1 MTIRTGKW
9 LNISLIEDFFFS
21 LLNSKELGKVV
32 VGKKLPD
39 TLSKDTKRIT
49 LIDLGRVRDKTG
61 YGSGV
66 VLVFLFSKS
75 ADNGE
80 KNVPVMAEMEEF
92 LRTKVAESRHEH
104 YIISRGSTYPDYD
117 STYDMHCNVVEI
129 NLSII

>member
-1 MTIRTGKW
+1 MTGKW

-21 LLNSKELGKVV
+21 LLNSNELGKVV

-61 YGSGV
+61 YGTGV

-129 NLSII
+129 NLTII

>member
-1 MTIRTGKW
+1 MTEKW

-39 TLSKDTKRIT
+39 TLNKDTKRIT

-92 LRTKVAESRHEH
+92 LRTRVADSRHEH

-129 NLSII
+129 NLTII

>member
-1 MTIRTGKW
+1 MTGQW
-9 LNISLIEDFFFS
+9 LNISQIEDFFFT

-39 TLSKDTKRIT
+39 TLSKDIKRMT

-75 ADNGE
+75 AGNGE
-80 KNVPVMAEMEEF
+80 KDVPVMAEMEEF

-129 NLSII
+129 NLTII

>member
-1 MTIRTGKW
+1 MTGKW
-9 LNISLIEDFFFS
+9 LNISQIEDFFYT
-21 LLNSKELGKVV
+21 LLKSDKLGKVV

-39 TLSKDTKRIT
+39 TLSKDTKRMT

-75 ADNGE
+75 AGNGE
-80 KNVPVMAEMEEF
+80 KDVPVMAEMEEF

-129 NLSII
+129 NLTII

>member
-1 MTIRTGKW
+1 MTGKW
-9 LNISLIEDFFFS
+9 LNISLIEDFFYP
-21 LLNSKELGKVV
+21 LLKSDKLGKVV
-32 VGKKLPD
+32 VGTKLPD
-39 TLSKDTKRIT
+39 TLSKDAKRMT

-75 ADNGE
+75 AGNGE
-80 KNVPVMAEMEEF
+80 KDVPVMAEMEEF

-129 NLSII
+129 NLTII

>member
-1 MTIRTGKW
+1 MTGKW
-9 LNISLIEDFFFS
+9 LNISQIEDFFFT

-39 TLSKDTKRIT
+39 TLSKGTKRMT
-49 LIDLGRVRDKTG
+49 LIDLCRVQDKTG

-75 ADNGE
+75 AGNGE

-129 NLSII
+129 NLTII

>member
-1 MTIRTGKW
+1 MTGKW

-21 LLNSKELGKVV
+21 LLNSNELGKVV

-39 TLSKDTKRIT
+39 TLSKDAKRIT

-104 YIISRGSTYPDYD
+104 YIISRGSTYQDYH

-129 NLSII
+129 NLTII

>member
-1 MTIRTGKW
+1 MTGKW

-39 TLSKDTKRIT
+39 TLSKDTNRIT

-75 ADNGE
+75 AVNGE

-129 NLSII
+129 NLTSI

>member
-1 MTIRTGKW
+1 MTGKW

-39 TLSKDTKRIT
+39 TLSKGTKRMT

-75 ADNGE
+75 AGNGE

-129 NLSII
+129 NLTII

>member
-1 MTIRTGKW
+1 MTGQW

-39 TLSKDTKRIT
+39 TLSKDTKRMT

-75 ADNGE
+75 AENGE

-92 LRTKVAESRHEH
+92 LRTRVAESRHEH

-129 NLSII
+129 NLTII

>member
-1 MTIRTGKW
+1 MTGKW
-9 LNISLIEDFFFS
+9 LNISQIEDFFFT

-39 TLSKDTKRIT
+39 TLSKGTKRMT
-49 LIDLGRVRDKTG
+49 LIDLGRIRDKTG

-75 ADNGE
+75 AENGE
-80 KNVPVMAEMEEF
+80 KDVPVMAEMEEF

-129 NLSII
+129 NLTII

>member
-1 MTIRTGKW
+1 MTGKW
-9 LNISLIEDFFFS
+9 LNISLIEDFFFT

-39 TLSKDTKRIT
+39 TLSKDTKRMT

-75 ADNGE
+75 AENGE

-92 LRTKVAESRHEH
+92 LRTKVDESRHEH

-129 NLSII
+129 NLTII

>member
-1 MTIRTGKW
+1 MTGKW

-21 LLNSKELGKVV
+21 LLNSNELGKVV

-49 LIDLGRVRDKTG
+49 LIDLGRIRDKTG

-92 LRTKVAESRHEH
+92 LRTKAAESRHEH

-129 NLSII
+129 NLTII

>member
-1 MTIRTGKW
+1 MTGKW
-9 LNISLIEDFFFS
+9 LNISLIEDFIYT
-21 LLNSKELGKVV
+21 LLKSDKLGKVV
-32 VGKKLPD
+32 VGTKLPD
-39 TLSKDTKRIT
+39 TLDREIKRMT

-75 ADNGE
+75 AGNGE

-104 YIISRGSTYPDYD
+104 YIISRGSTYQDYH

-129 NLSII
+129 NLTII

>member
-1 MTIRTGKW
+1 MTGKW

-75 ADNGE
+75 AGNGE

-129 NLSII
+129 NLTII

>member
-1 MTIRTGKW
+1 MTGKW

-21 LLNSKELGKVV
+21 LLNSNELGKVV

-39 TLSKDTKRIT
+39 TLSKDTKRMT

-129 NLSII
+129 NLTII

>member
-1 MTIRTGKW
+1 MTGQW
-9 LNISLIEDFFFS
+9 LNISLIEDFFYT

-39 TLSKDTKRIT
+39 TLSKDTKRMT

-75 ADNGE
+75 AGNGE

-129 NLSII
+129 NLTII

>member
-1 MTIRTGKW
+1 MTGKW
-9 LNISLIEDFFFS
+9 LNISLIEDFFYT

-39 TLSKDTKRIT
+39 TLSKDTKRMT

-75 ADNGE
+75 AGNGE

-104 YIISRGSTYPDYD
+104 YIISRGSTYQDYH

-129 NLSII
+129 NLTII

>member
-1 MTIRTGKW
+1 MTGKW

-21 LLNSKELGKVV
+21 LLNSNELGKVV

-75 ADNGE
+75 SDNGE

-117 STYDMHCNVVEI
+117 RTYDMHCNVVEI
-129 NLSII
+129 NLTII

>member
-1 MTIRTGKW
+1 MTGKW
-9 LNISLIEDFFFS
+9 LNISQIEDFFFT

-39 TLSKDTKRIT
+39 TLSKDIKRMT
-49 LIDLGRVRDKTG
+49 FIDLGRVRDKTG

-66 VLVFLFSKS
+66 VLIFLFSKS
-75 ADNGE
+75 AGNGE

-92 LRTKVAESRHEH
+92 LRIKVAESRHEH

-129 NLSII
+129 NLTII

>member
-1 MTIRTGKW
+1 MTGKW

-49 LIDLGRVRDKTG
+49 LIDLGRVRDRVG
-61 YGSGV
+61 YGSGI

-75 ADNGE
+75 SGNGE
-80 KNVPVMAEMEEF
+80 KDVPTMAEMEEF
-92 LRTKVAESRHEH
+92 VRTKILESRHEH

-129 NLSII
+129 NLTVK

>member
-1 MTIRTGKW
+1 MTGKW
-9 LNISLIEDFFFS
+9 LNISLIEDFFYT

-39 TLSKDTKRIT
+39 TLSKGTKRMT

-75 ADNGE
+75 AGNGE

-129 NLSII
+129 NLTII

>member
-1 MTIRTGKW
+1 MTGKW

-21 LLNSKELGKVV
+21 LLNSNELGKVV
-32 VGKKLPD
+32 LGKKLPD
-39 TLSKDTKRIT
+39 TLSKDTKRMT

-75 ADNGE
+75 AGNGE

-129 NLSII
+129 NLTII

>member
-1 MTIRTGKW
+1 MTGKW
-9 LNISLIEDFFFS
+9 LNISLIEDFFYT
-21 LLNSKELGKVV
+21 LLKSDKLGKVV
-32 VGKKLPD
+32 VGTKLPD
-39 TLSKDTKRIT
+39 TLSKDIKRMT
-49 LIDLGRVRDKTG
+49 LIDLGRVRDKTA

-75 ADNGE
+75 AGNGE
-80 KNVPVMAEMEEF
+80 KDVPVMAEMEEF

-129 NLSII
+129 NLTII

>member
-1 MTIRTGKW
+1 MTGKW

-39 TLSKDTKRIT
+39 TQSKDTKRMT
-49 LIDLGRVRDKTG
+49 LIDLGRVRDRTG

-75 ADNGE
+75 AGNGE

-92 LRTKVAESRHEH
+92 LRTKVLESKHEH

-129 NLSII
+129 NLTII

>member
-1 MTIRTGKW
+1 MTGKW

-21 LLNSKELGKVV
+21 LLNSNELGKVV

-39 TLSKDTKRIT
+39 TLSKDAKRIT

-92 LRTKVAESRHEH
+92 LRTRVAESRHEH

-129 NLSII
+129 NLTII

>member
-1 MTIRTGKW
+1 MTGQW
-9 LNISLIEDFFFS
+9 LNISLIEDFFYT
-21 LLNSKELGKVV
+21 LLKSDKLGKVV

-39 TLSKDTKRIT
+39 TLSKGTKRMT

-75 ADNGE
+75 AGNGE

-104 YIISRGSTYPDYD
+104 YIISRGSTYPDYG
-117 STYDMHCNVVEI
+117 STFDMQCNVGEI
-129 NLSII
+129 NLTII

>member
-1 MTIRTGKW
+1 MTGKW
-9 LNISLIEDFFFS
+9 LNISLIEDFFFT

-39 TLSKDTKRIT
+39 TLSKDTKRMT
-49 LIDLGRVRDKTG
+49 LIDLGRIRDRVG

-75 ADNGE
+75 AGNGE

-92 LRTKVAESRHEH
+92 LRTKVTESRHEH
-104 YIISRGSTYPDYD
+104 YIISRGSTYQDYD

-129 NLSII
+129 NLTII

>member
-1 MTIRTGKW
+1 MTGKW
-9 LNISLIEDFFFS
+9 SNISMIEDFFYT
-21 LLNSKELGKVV
+21 LLKSDKLGKVV
-32 VGKKLPD
+32 VGTRLPD

-75 ADNGE
+75 AGNGE

-104 YIISRGSTYPDYD
+104 YIISRGSTYTDYH

-129 NLSII
+129 NLTIK

>member
-1 MTIRTGKW
+1 MTGKW

-21 LLNSKELGKVV
+21 LLNSNELGKVV

-104 YIISRGSTYPDYD
+104 YIISRGSTYQDYH

-129 NLSII
+129 NLTII

>member
-1 MTIRTGKW
+1 MTGQW
-9 LNISLIEDFFFS
+9 LNISQIEDFFFT

-39 TLSKDTKRIT
+39 TLSKDAKRIT
-49 LIDLGRVRDKTG
+49 LIDLGRIRDRVG

-75 ADNGE
+75 AGNGE

-92 LRTKVAESRHEH
+92 LRIKVAESRHEH
-104 YIISRGSTYPDYD
+104 YIVSRGSTYPDYD

-129 NLSII
+129 NLTII

>member
-1 MTIRTGKW
+1 MTGQW
-9 LNISLIEDFFFS
+9 LNISQIEDFFFT
-21 LLNSKELGKVV
+21 LFNSKELGKVV

-39 TLSKDTKRIT
+39 TLSKDTKRMT

-75 ADNGE
+75 AGNGE

-129 NLSII
+129 NLTII

>member
-1 MTIRTGKW
+1 MTGKW

-80 KNVPVMAEMEEF
+80 KNVPVMAEMEEL

-129 NLSII
+129 NLTII

>member
-1 MTIRTGKW
+1 MTGKW

-75 ADNGE
+75 AGNGE

-104 YIISRGSTYPDYD
+104 YIISRGSTYQDYH

-129 NLSII
+129 NLTIK

>member
-1 MTIRTGKW
+1 MTGKW

-92 LRTKVAESRHEH
+92 LRTKVSESRHEH

-129 NLSII
+129 NLTII

>member
-1 MTIRTGKW
+1 MTGKW
-9 LNISLIEDFFFS
+9 LNISLIEDFFFT

-39 TLSKDTKRIT
+39 TLSKDTKRMT

-75 ADNGE
+75 AGNGE

-129 NLSII
+129 NLTII

>member
-1 MTIRTGKW
+1 MTGKW
-9 LNISLIEDFFFS
+9 LNISLIEDFFYT
-21 LLNSKELGKVV
+21 LLKSDKLGRVV
-32 VGKKLPD
+32 VGTKLPD
-39 TLSKDTKRIT
+39 TLSKDAKRMT

-75 ADNGE
+75 AENGE

-117 STYDMHCNVVEI
+117 STYEMHCNVVKI
-129 NLSII
+129 NLTII

>member
-1 MTIRTGKW
+1 MTGKW
-9 LNISLIEDFFFS
+9 LNISLIEDFFYT
-21 LLNSKELGKVV
+21 LLKSDKLGKVV

-49 LIDLGRVRDKTG
+49 LIDLGMVRDKTG

-75 ADNGE
+75 AENGE
-80 KNVPVMAEMEEF
+80 KDVPVMAEMEEF

-129 NLSII
+129 NLTII